1 MSPLGRLVSMTCW
14 PGSDRSCRRTDGRT
28 QAPLVTWTEHGG
40 DRFVAAV
47 EYGPLCATQF
57 HPEKSG
63 DAGARL
69 LSNWVGGL

>member
-1 MSPLGRLVSMTCW
+1 MAASGSTSCTPTGSATLTDTRSGRS
-14 PGSDRSCRRTDGRT
+14 
-28 QAPLVTWTEHGG
+28 TWAEHGG

-47 EYGPLCATQF
+47 EDGPVWSTQF

-69 LSNWVGGL
+69 IRNWVADAAAD

>member
-1 MSPLGRLVSMTCW
+1 VRELAESEGRKI
-14 PGSDRSCRRTDGRT
+14 
-28 QAPLVTWTEHGG
+28 TWAEHGG

-47 EYGPLCATQF
+47 EDGPVWSTQF

-69 LSNWVGGL
+69 ISNWVATV